1 MSRVREGLSVVLITR
16 NEAARIARCLEGVR
30 WADELIVVDQFS
42 DDDTQAICRR
52 FGARVVVREMTKGFG
67 EQKNFAIN
75 QATQPWIL
83 SLDADEVVTEALK
96 SEIEQVLKTA
106 GPQVGYRMPRL
117 TNYLGRFIRHCGWY
131 PRPVLRL
138 FRRGYGRFTDA
149 MVHEELLVDGP
160 VGDLR
165 GDLLH
170 FSYDTSADH
179 IRKLLL
185 YSGLD
190 ARMVHQRGRRFRPL
204 TWVWYL
210 AGRPLLIMVRKYLL
224 QGGIREGRE
233 GLILSIM
240 AGVVSFVTYAK
251 AWSLSQE
258 ASNPT

>member
-1 MSRVREGLSVVLITR
+1 
-16 NEAARIARCLEGVR
+16 VR
-30 WADELIVVDQFS
+30 WADELIVVDQCS
-42 DDDTQAICRR
+42 TDATQEICRA
-52 FGARVVVREMTKGFG
+52 FGARVMTRDMTEGFG
-67 EQKNFAIN
+67 EQKNYAIN

-83 SLDADEVVTEALK
+83 SLDADEVVTEELRI
-96 SEIEQVLKTA
+96 EIERVLRTA
-106 GPQVGYRMPRL
+106 DPLVGYRMPRL

-138 FRRGYGRFTDA
+138 FRRGQGRFTDA
-149 MVHEELLVDGP
+149 RVHEELLVDGP
-160 VGDLR
+160 VGNLH

-190 ARMVHQRGRRFRPL
+190 AHMVLDRGMRFRPL
-204 TWVWYL
+204 TWFWYL
-210 AGRPLLIMVRKYLL
+210 ACQPVLIMVRKYLL

-240 AGVVSFVTYAK
+240 AGIVSFVTYAK
-251 AWSLSQE
+251 AWSLTQE
-258 ASNPT
+258 ASKAT